1 MPNGQREA
9 VLKTSKFNTMGNK
22 AKNDKGSILID
33 IEELLDVFEPAFMRM
48 PKIRRIHGAAVRME
62 NAAYDIIH
70 YFSIAYEMS
79 NNEASEKRYYVTQM
93 LGAYG
98 VMQSCFKRLMKVEID
113 TMKSSNEESKGKM
126 HLFSDT
132 AKLAIARSMDR
143 IEDGIVKW
151 RKSIKNIGV
160 ISKEWS
166 VETQEVL

>member
-1 MPNGQREA
+1 
-9 VLKTSKFNTMGNK
+9 MGNK
-22 AKNDKGSILID
+22 AKNDKGSILVD
-33 IEELLDVFEPAFMRM
+33 IEALLDVFEPAFMRM

-79 NNEASEKRYYVTQM
+79 NSEADEKRYYVTRM

-98 VMQSCFKRLMKVEID
+98 VMQSCFKRLMKVELD

-132 AKLAIARSMDR
+132 TKLAIARSMDR

-151 RKSIKNIGV
+151 RKSIRNNGI
-160 ISKEWS
+160 ISKNGQFEK
-166 VETQEVL
+166 QEVL